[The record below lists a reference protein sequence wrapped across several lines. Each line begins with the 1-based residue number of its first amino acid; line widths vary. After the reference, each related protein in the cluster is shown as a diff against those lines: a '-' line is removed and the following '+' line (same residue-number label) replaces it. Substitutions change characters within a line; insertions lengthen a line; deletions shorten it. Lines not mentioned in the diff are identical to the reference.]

1 MWKKILRIPLVIGVI
16 FAAPFLLVTIQYF
29 LSEGKLS
36 PSVNQSI
43 RIASIDYLGQPLDS
57 HVIIALRDWVNSFF
71 CLGLLFLLA
80 AFFSILKEVWG
91 KGGRWRRGVIIP
103 AYLILAFVIF
113 FNFLIYFSPKLE
125 FDFSKFIRS
134 ELRKLDPSY
143 TSPEELSACY
153 QKYSYDTISPELDKY
168 RSCDAPADCIVIRGT
183 ICGFQSGTLVNGKY
197 KDRAQQLINSCPGGG
212 CHEDTFGIQVVPDCV
227 NNQCQFKVV
236 GRP

>member
-1 MWKKILRIPLVIGVI
+1 MWKKISRTPLVIGAI
-16 FAAPFLLVTIQYF
+16 LTIPFLLVTIQYF
-29 LSEGKLS
+29 ISEGKLS
-36 PSVNQSI
+36 PSTNKSI

-57 HVIIALRDWVNSFF
+57 HVILSLKDWVNSVF

-80 AFFSILKEVWG
+80 AFFPIIKEMWT

-103 AYLILAFVIF
+103 AYLALAFVIS

-125 FDFSKFIRS
+125 FNFSKFIRS

-143 TSPEELSACY
+143 TSPDELSACY
-153 QKYSYDTISPELDKY
+153 QKYSYDTIRPELDKY
-168 RSCDAPADCIVIRGT
+168 RYCDAPSDCIVIRGT

-197 KDRAQQLINSCPGGG
+197 VDQAQRLINSCPSGA
-212 CHEDTFGIQVVPDCV
+212 CIEDTFGIQVVPDCV